1 MNNDNH
7 TAHQGTPKSS
17 KPSKPRSSSPR
28 SSSPVNRT
36 KAVEVAAQLFLQQG
50 YAYVSMDEVVR
61 VSGVSKSNIY
71 YHFKNKEELLQ
82 AVVQF
87 WIAQYESELYLL
99 LSQRERGVEE
109 RMNSF
114 LELLSAGIEN
124 RNFKGTCPFVT
135 LYMQAPES
143 ASLAKES
150 ISLFFRELVP
160 MVEKLFQQG
169 VERGEFRKGIEPG
182 AAASLF
188 VAALEG
194 SLILAGTSR
203 DLGIIEQSARTFCQ
217 MLR

>member
-7 TAHQGTPKSS
+7 TSHQGTPESS

-36 KAVEVAAQLFLQQG
+36 KAVEVAAQLFLRQG

-109 RMNSF
+109 RINSF
-114 LELLSAGIEN
+114 LELLSAGIES
-124 RNFKGTCPFVT
+124 RNFEGTCPFVT

-143 ASLAKES
+143 ASLAS
-150 ISLFFRELVP
+150 
-160 MVEKLFQQG
+160 G
-169 VERGEFRKGIEPG
+169 GI
-182 AAASLF
+182 
-188 VAALEG
+188 
-194 SLILAGTSR
+194 
-203 DLGIIEQSARTFCQ
+203 
-217 MLR
+217 

>member
-1 MNNDNH
+1 M
-7 TAHQGTPKSS
+7 
-17 KPSKPRSSSPR
+17 
-28 SSSPVNRT
+28 NRT
-36 KAVEVAAQLFLQQG
+36 KAVEVAAQLFLRQG

-109 RMNSF
+109 RINSF
-114 LELLSAGIEN
+114 LALLSAGIES
-124 RNFKGTCPFVT
+124 RNFEGACPFVT
-135 LYMQAPES
+135 LYMQAPDS
-143 ASLAKES
+143 ASQAKES
-150 ISLFFRELVP
+150 ISIFFRELIP
-160 MVEKLFQQG
+160 MVEKLLQQG
-169 VERGEFRKGIEPG
+169 VERGEFRKGVEPG
-182 AAASLF
+182 AAAALF

-203 DLGIIEQSARTFCQ
+203 NLGIIEQSARTFCQ

>member
-1 MNNDNH
+1 MNSDNH
-7 TAHQGTPKSS
+7 TSHQGTPESS

-28 SSSPVNRT
+28 SSGPVNRT
-36 KAVEVAAQLFLQQG
+36 KAVEVAAQLFLRQG

-82 AVVQF
+82 AVVHF

-109 RMNSF
+109 RINSF
-114 LELLSAGIEN
+114 LELLSAGIES
-124 RNFKGTCPFVT
+124 RNFEGTCPFVT

-150 ISLFFRELVP
+150 ISIFFRELVP

-169 VERGEFRKGIEPG
+169 AERGEFRKGIEPG

-188 VAALEG
+188 VVALEG